1 MPRIHSTIS
10 AHEVVATLPG
20 HLPPTRAIAG
30 YAAANGNGNGNG
42 VRHSSGFTAIS
53 MKDQEQADTS
63 RLPKRRV
70 LLVDDHP
77 LMRSG
82 LSLLVN
88 SSADLEVCA
97 EAGSAAEAVG
107 MISKVNP
114 DIVVLDLGL
123 PDRNG
128 LEVLKDFQAMNP
140 NLPVLVVSM
149 HDEMLYAER
158 TLRAGARGYVMK
170 EAGGDKLLSAIR
182 SVGEGRV
189 FVSDKVSSELL
200 GNLGR
205 KTTAN
210 PNRDLMLD
218 RLSDR
223 EFEIF
228 RMLGEGHSTRTIA
241 ERLRLS
247 PKTVD
252 AHRANIKSKLSLKD
266 GAALVRQAVRW
277 NELQSGRPV
286 TPATT

>member
-1 MPRIHSTIS
+1 MPRNHTTLSVSEALATGPLPAARPRITGSLA
-10 AHEVVATLPG
+10 AHERNDGVPHSLGLPDVAMKS
-20 HLPPTRAIAG
+20 
-30 YAAANGNGNGNG
+30 ND
-42 VRHSSGFTAIS
+42 HSDA
-53 MKDQEQADTS
+53 S
-63 RLPKRRV
+63 RKAKQRI

-82 LSLLVN
+82 LSLLLN
-88 SSADLEVCA
+88 STPDLEVVA

-107 MISKVNP
+107 VLTKINP

-170 EAGGDKLLSAIR
+170 EAGGEKLLEAVR
-182 SVGEGRV
+182 AVGEGRV
-189 FVSDKVSSELL
+189 FVSAKVSSELL

-205 KTTAN
+205 RTAAN

-286 TPATT
+286 TAV

>member
-1 MPRIHSTIS
+1 M
-10 AHEVVATLPG
+10 
-20 HLPPTRAIAG
+20 
-30 YAAANGNGNGNG
+30 
-42 VRHSSGFTAIS
+42 
-53 MKDQEQADTS
+53 
-63 RLPKRRV
+63 RV

-77 LMRSG
+77 LMRTG
-82 LSLLVN
+82 LTLLLN
-88 SSADLEVCA
+88 ATADLEVCA
-97 EAGSAAEAVG
+97 EAGNAAEAIG
-107 MISKVNP
+107 LITKLSP

-128 LEVLKDFQAMNP
+128 LEVLKDFQALNP

-170 EAGGDKLLSAIR
+170 EAGGEKLLLAIR
-182 SVGEGRV
+182 AVSEGRV
-189 FVSDKVSSELL
+189 FVSERVSSELL

-205 KTTAN
+205 KTSVN

-228 RMLGEGHSTRTIA
+228 RLLGEGHSTRTIA

-252 AHRANIKSKLSLKD
+252 AHRANIKSKLALKD
-266 GAALVRQAVRW
+266 GAALVRQSVRW
-277 NELQSGRPV
+277 NELQNGHTAPLG
-286 TPATT
+286 A

>member
-1 MPRIHSTIS
+1 MKSNDHSDATRTAKQRI
-10 AHEVVATLPG
+10 
-20 HLPPTRAIAG
+20 
-30 YAAANGNGNGNG
+30 
-42 VRHSSGFTAIS
+42 
-53 MKDQEQADTS
+53 
-63 RLPKRRV
+63 

-82 LSLLVN
+82 LSLLLN
-88 SSADLEVCA
+88 STPDLEVCA

-107 MISKVNP
+107 LLTKINP

-170 EAGGDKLLSAIR
+170 EAGGEKLLEAVRAVS
-182 SVGEGRV
+182 EGRV
-189 FVSDKVSSELL
+189 FVSAKVSSELL

-205 KTTAN
+205 RTAAN

-277 NELQSGRPV
+277 NELQSGRP
-286 TPATT
+286 ATTAA

>member
-1 MPRIHSTIS
+1 MATKRSSLTVGEALRILPSHTRMKP
-10 AHEVVATLPG
+10 TLNG
-20 HLPPTRAIAG
+20 HFES
-30 YAAANGNGNGNG
+30 NGNGNNA
-42 VRHSSGFTAIS
+42 RHSNDLSEVS
-53 MKDQEQADTS
+53 MKPHEAAAN
-63 RLPKRRV
+63 RPPKRRI

-82 LSLLVN
+82 LGLLLN
-88 SSADLEVCA
+88 STPDLEVCA
-97 EAGSAAEAVG
+97 EAGCAAEAVG
-107 MISKVNP
+107 MLTKVNP
-114 DIVVLDLGL
+114 DIVMLDLGL

-128 LEVLKDFQAMNP
+128 LDVLKDIQALNP
-140 NLPVLVVSM
+140 DLPVLVVSM

-170 EAGGDKLLSAIR
+170 EAGGEKLLEAVR

-205 KTTAN
+205 RTSAN
-210 PNRDLMLD
+210 PSRDLMLD

-228 RMLGEGHSTRTIA
+228 RLLGEGHSTRVIA

-252 AHRANIKSKLSLKD
+252 AHRANIKSKLNLKD

-277 NELQSGRPV
+277 NELQSGRTIAAV
-286 TPATT
+286 

>member
-1 MPRIHSTIS
+1 MPTNRSTII
-10 AHEVVATLPG
+10 VNDVLTTLPG
-20 HLPPTRAIAG
+20 HIPHPRATSG
-30 YAAANGNGNGNG
+30 HLGPNGNANGAH
-42 VRHSSGFTAIS
+42 RSAGFTDLP
-53 MKDQEQADTS
+53 MKALEPAAVA
-63 RLPKRRV
+63 RPPKHRI

-82 LSLLVN
+82 LTMLLN
-88 SSADLEVCA
+88 STADLEVCA
-97 EAGSAAEAVG
+97 EAGNAAEAVG
-107 MISKVNP
+107 MILKINP

-128 LEVLKDFQAMNP
+128 LEVLKDFQVMNP

-170 EAGGDKLLSAIR
+170 EAGGEKLLEAIR
-182 SVGEGRV
+182 SVAEGRV
-189 FVSDKVSSELL
+189 FVSAKVSSELL

-205 KTTAN
+205 KTSAN
-210 PNRDLMLD
+210 PSRDLMLD

-228 RMLGEGHSTRTIA
+228 RMLGEGHSTRIIA

-252 AHRANIKSKLSLKD
+252 AHRANIKSKLSLKN

-277 NELQSGRPV
+277 NEMQSGRP
-286 TPATT
+286 AANL